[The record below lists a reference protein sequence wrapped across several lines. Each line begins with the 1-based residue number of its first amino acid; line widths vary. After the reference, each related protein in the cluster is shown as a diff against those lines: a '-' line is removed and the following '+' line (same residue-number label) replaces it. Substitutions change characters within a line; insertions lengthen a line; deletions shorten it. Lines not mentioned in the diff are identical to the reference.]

1 VVLADISAC
10 PLSLNSGRC
19 QSSEFIWRVLIFS
32 VVFLTKLETLI
43 RKNKTKKTNTKMKKK
58 QPSTDDF
65 ELNGFHSGT
74 VKRHNSHWT
83 V

>member
-1 VVLADISAC
+1 
-10 PLSLNSGRC
+10 
-19 QSSEFIWRVLIFS
+19 
-32 VVFLTKLETLI
+32 
-43 RKNKTKKTNTKMKKK
+43 MKKK

-83 V
+83 VWYGGQLSDAQKQMANTWHMRLRRCASDQ